1 MTFSI
6 LSRTRISKV
15 TSHRNTLDFHPLL
28 EQAPEL
34 YDDIE
39 FPDYCFT
46 ETSDE
51 PEVNAWIGPVGTVS
65 SMHTDNKFN
74 LFSQIRG
81 KKYLVFADQKFSSL
95 IPPVNKVMFN
105 SSKLEV
111 EDQEVWENSG
121 IDFEDCV
128 VEEGDLLYIPKLY
141 WHYVRSLTPS
151 ISLSIWFE

>member
-1 MTFSI
+1 M
-6 LSRTRISKV
+6 
-15 TSHRNTLDFHPLL
+15 
-28 EQAPEL
+28 
-34 YDDIE
+34 
-39 FPDYCFT
+39 
-46 ETSDE
+46 
-51 PEVNAWIGPVGTVS
+51 NAWIGPVGTVS

-128 VEEGDLLYIPKLY
+128 VEGKFLWYN
-141 WHYVRSLTPS
+141 
-151 ISLSIWFE
+151 